1 MRMRLVFGMM
11 ALVWVILLARI
22 YHISIK
28 SNTYYEEIANQNAI
42 KVERLAPLRGSIKDV
57 HGRPIAVNRLGF
69 SIGIAPH
76 LSARSRQPLL
86 DEEVAFLGAVL
97 KQDPEELKRRYLR
110 KDSPYFQGFVTVV
123 DFISHEEL
131 IEHFSRI
138 SLRERVKIAPA
149 SKRHYPYGKLASHVI
164 GYVGRANLDDYNEDP
179 ISRLTNH
186 VGRTGLERF
195 YNGALQGKEGERRTR
210 VTAFNHEVEEISKVL
225 PTSRDLELTLDLE
238 LQQYL
243 SEIMGEDAGAII
255 VMDAHDGKLLAAG
268 SFPEYDL
275 NQFVTGIS
283 HDAWQEL
290 VNNLDNPFTNKLVNG
305 LYPPG
310 SVVKMGVGLALLG
323 TQKIN
328 RQTSYF
334 CTASFEL
341 GGRNF
346 RCWKN
351 TGHGHTDLNKAI
363 RESCD
368 DYFYKTSLKVG
379 IDSITPVL
387 ERLGF
392 GTRSGID
399 LPNEFMGTVP
409 GRHWKMQRYQKP
421 WYQGETLITSI
432 GQGYFLATPLQV
444 AVHTGILATGKKVIP
459 HFVKSIDG
467 EVVEYEAEEDVLTEI
482 EKAELPHIQRAM
494 YEVANHPNGTAYYR
508 LLNSKV
514 KVAAKTGTAQVVGIA
529 QDIKDRVKEEDMAYF
544 HRSHAWLTSYGPY
557 KNPRYVVTV
566 MIEHGGHGGQAAGPI
581 VTKIY
586 NKLHEL
592 GYIQDE

>member
-1 MRMRLVFGMM
+1 MRMRIVFS
-11 ALVWVILLARI
+11 AIVLVWVILMVRI
-22 YHISIK
+22 YYISIK

-42 KVERLAPLRGSIKDV
+42 KVERLAPLRGSIMDAQ
-57 HGRPIAVNRLGF
+57 GRPMAVNRLGF
-69 SIGIAPH
+69 SVGITPH
-76 LSARSRQPLL
+76 LSARSKEAILN
-86 DEEVAFLGAVL
+86 EEIAFLSTLL
-97 KQDPEELKRRYLR
+97 KQDPEELKKRYLR
-110 KDSPYFQGFVTVV
+110 KDSPYFQGFVTVI
-123 DFISHEEL
+123 DFISYDAV

-138 SLRERVKIAPA
+138 SLRDNLKIVPS

-186 VGRTGLERF
+186 VGRTGIEHY
-195 YNGALQGKEGERRTR
+195 YNAVLQGKEGERRTK
-210 VTAFNHEVEEISKVL
+210 VTAFNQEIEELSKTL
-225 PTSRDLELTLDLE
+225 PSSTDLELTIDLE
-238 LQQYL
+238 LQQYI
-243 SEIMGEDAGAII
+243 SEIFAEDAGAVV
-255 VMDAHDGKLLAAG
+255 VMDVEDGKLLAAG

-283 HDAWQEL
+283 HEAWQEL
-290 VNNLDNPFTNKLVNG
+290 MNNLDNPFTNKLVNG

-323 TQKIN
+323 TQKIT
-328 RQTSYF
+328 RQTSYY

-346 RCWKN
+346 RCWRDG
-351 TGHGHTDLNKAI
+351 GHGHTDLNKAI

-368 DYFYKTSLKVG
+368 DYFYKASLKVG
-379 IDSITPVL
+379 VDALTPVL

-392 GTRSGID
+392 GDRTGVD
-399 LPNEFMGTVP
+399 LPNEFIGTVP

-432 GQGYFLATPLQV
+432 GQGYFLSTPLQV
-444 AVHTGILATGKKVIP
+444 ALHTGILATGKKVTP
-459 HFVKSIDG
+459 HFVKRIDG
-467 EVVEYEAEEDVLTEI
+467 EEVVYPVDEEILTEI
-482 EKAELPHIQRAM
+482 EKAELPHIQKGM
-494 YEVANHPNGTAYYR
+494 YEVANHPNGTAYWR
-508 LLNSKV
+508 LINSKI
-514 KVAAKTGTAQVVGIA
+514 KVAAKTGTAQVVGIG
-529 QDIKDRVKEEDMAYF
+529 QDVKKRIKEEEMEYF

-566 MIEHGGHGGQAAGPI
+566 LVEHGGHGGQAAGPI

-586 NKLHEL
+586 NKLEEL
-592 GYIQDE
+592 GYIEAE